1 MNEEDF
7 FFPNSMV
14 HCTNFDKAAASVRN
28 QVASNQ
34 IRNRTTSIWGHLL
47 FCIFNDLLS
56 WSLNVSFSFIFAS
69 WWWVAARWNETDTM
83 IRQWQYVGERKRKK
97 EREKNL
103 QPTSQPGWFIFLG
116 ITFKKTKAHHRALK
130 RRETKAE
137 QCSCDAA
144 KRFYCRRLPVETLY

>member
-1 MNEEDF
+1 
-7 FFPNSMV
+7 MV

-56 WSLNVSFSFIFAS
+56 LSLNVSFSFIFAS

-97 EREKNL
+97 EKEKKNL
-103 QPTSQPGWFIFLG
+103 QPANQPARLVYLSGYNIQKDKSPSQGLETSWNKSRTMQLRCGQAFLLSSS
-116 ITFKKTKAHHRALK
+116 TCWDSLLTC
-130 RRETKAE
+130 TT
-137 QCSCDAA
+137 SN
-144 KRFYCRRLPVETLY
+144 T